1 MAVPTLGWAQAVL
14 QPFDAETNFKIY
26 TFSCQYVDSLTN
38 TITIKSQNGEAILPI
53 RNSKKVVIYAEG
65 YLPKT
70 EVIFPNTKYQLK
82 LSKPYCNLNEII
94 VTDIHSKRSFTNTV
108 LNISKISSQQIEQ
121 LGAVDLKDAL
131 SFQNNIRLSR
141 DNAIGAAGMSL
152 MGVSGDNVK
161 LLIDGVPVIGRLLN
175 QLDLEQFNLEN
186 MKQIEIIKGP
196 MSVIYGSNALAGS
209 INLITSNDGS
219 KPRFNLN
226 SNYESDGQFN
236 VSGTASNRIDNHFL
250 TFSGGRMMFTGWS
263 QSNEDR
269 TFDWIPK
276 EQYSA
281 RFQYSYRH
289 DDAKINVRSEVIRSK
304 LIDRG
309 LPLLPYRETAID
321 QHYTNLRMDNS
332 LSYENKIGEST
343 IQLIAGN
350 NNFRRIKNKYLKD
363 LITQEEQEVPGES
376 EQDTQTFNASVFRV
390 IFGPDQNKSRG
401 IETLFGL
408 DANYEI
414 GTGNRI
420 KDNEQYQYDLALFG
434 SAEKQFTSY
443 LLLRAGLR
451 YAYNSAFDAPLLYS
465 LQSKVNLA
473 NSQIL
478 KIAYGRGFRAPSLKE
493 LYLDFSDS
501 RHEVFGNS
509 SLTSES
515 SHSFTGTYTKYAKL
529 GRFESSTSVD
539 AFYNIINN
547 KIELI
552 VTGPIQAKYGNIGIF
567 QSVGGGLSQNLAY
580 QDFKV
585 NLSFNYTGIYNGV
598 DASEK
603 DFFFSPQLAINPRYS
618 WSAINTIFSLFL
630 NHFGAVSRV
639 FSDEENSNFNIQ
651 EQDAYTM
658 MDATIHKT
666 WLNKRLNTAAGI
678 RNILGVVNVN
688 ANTTS
693 VGAHTPSTSFISI
706 SPGRTYFMTIRYELF
721 K

>member
-1 MAVPTLGWAQAVL
+1 MPTLGWAQAVI
-14 QPFDAETNFKIY
+14 QPIDAETNFNVNS
-26 TFSCQYVDSLTN
+26 FRCQYQHSESVVDSV
-38 TITIKSQNGEAILPI
+38 IVESQNGKVILQI
-53 RNSKKVVIYAEG
+53 EDFKEVTIYAEG

-70 EVIFPNTKYQLK
+70 LVALPNTTYHTK
-82 LSKPYCNLNEII
+82 LSKPFYNLNEVI

-108 LNISKISSQQIEQ
+108 LNISRISRKQIEQ

-131 SFQNNIRLSR
+131 SFQNNIRISR
-141 DNAIGAAGMSL
+141 DNAIGSAGLSL
-152 MGVSGDNVK
+152 MGISGDNVK
-161 LLIDGVPVIGRLLN
+161 LLIDGVPVIGRLFN

-186 MKQIEIIKGP
+186 MKQIEIIRGP

-209 INLITSNDGS
+209 INLITSNDGL
-219 KPRFNLN
+219 KPRLNLN
-226 SNYESDGQFN
+226 TNYESDGQYN
-236 VSGTASNRIDNHFL
+236 VSGTASNRFGNHFL

-263 QSNEDR
+263 QTNDNR

-281 RFQYSYRH
+281 RLQYNYKH
-289 DDAKINVRSEVIRSK
+289 DDAKINVRSELIRSK
-304 LIDRG
+304 LLDRG
-309 LPLLPYRETAID
+309 LPLLPYSELAID
-321 QHYTNLRMDNS
+321 QKYTNFRIDNS
-332 LSYENKIGEST
+332 LSYENKIGESS

-350 NNFRRIKNKYLKD
+350 NNFKRIKNKYLKD
-363 LITQEEQEVPGES
+363 LITLEEQEVPGKS

-390 IFGPDQNKSRG
+390 IFGPDKKKSRG
-401 IETLFGL
+401 IETLLGL

-420 KDNEQYQYDLALFG
+420 KDNEQFQYDVALFG

-443 LLLRAGLR
+443 LLLRAGVR
-451 YAYNSAFDAPLLYS
+451 YAYNSAFDVPLLYS
-465 LQSKVNLA
+465 LQSKVNLG
-473 NSQIL
+473 NSQVL
-478 KIAYGRGFRAPSLKE
+478 KLAYGRGFRAPSLKE

-515 SHSFTGTYTKYAKL
+515 SHSFTGSYTKHIKRGNL
-529 GRFESSTSVD
+529 ESSTSID
-539 AFYNIINN
+539 AFYNTIQN

-552 VTGPIQAKYGNIGIF
+552 VTGSIQAQYGNIGVY
-567 QSVGGGLSQNLAY
+567 QSLGGGLNQNVAFN
-580 QDFKV
+580 DFKI
-585 NLSFNYTGIYNGV
+585 NFSFNYTGIYNGV
-598 DASEK
+598 DVSK
-603 DFFFSPQLAINPRYS
+603 TDFFFSPQFAINPRYT
-618 WSAINTIFSLFL
+618 WSDFNTTFSLFI

-639 FSDEENSNFNIQ
+639 FSDEDNSNLNIQ

-658 MDATIHKT
+658 MDATFHKL
-666 WLNKRLNTAAGI
+666 WGDKRFKTTLGV

-688 ANTTS
+688 ANTTN

>member
-1 MAVPTLGWAQAVL
+1 MVVPTLGWAQAVIR
-14 QPFDAETNFKIY
+14 PVDAETNFKIN
-26 TFSCQYVDSLTN
+26 TFSCQYVDSMAD
-38 TITIKSQNGEAILPI
+38 TIIIESKNCEAILPI
-53 RNSKKVVIYAEG
+53 KNSSKIVIYAEG

-70 EVIFPNTKYQLK
+70 ELVFPNTIYQLR
-82 LSKPYCNLNEII
+82 LSKPFYNLDEVI

-108 LNISKISSQQIEQ
+108 LNVSKISSQQIEQ

-141 DNAIGAAGMSL
+141 DNAIGSAGMSL

-209 INLITSNDGS
+209 INLITSNDGL

-226 SNYESDGQFN
+226 TNYESDGQYN
-236 VSGTASNRIDNHFL
+236 VSGTVSNRINNHFL

-263 QSNEDR
+263 QSNKDR

-276 EQYSA
+276 EQYSS
-281 RFQYSYRH
+281 RLQYSYVH
-289 DDAKINVRSEVIRSK
+289 EDAKINVRSEFIRSK
-304 LIDRG
+304 LLDRG
-309 LPLLPYRETAID
+309 IPLLPYGESAID
-321 QHYTNLRMDNS
+321 QRYINSRIDNS

-350 NNFRRIKNKYLKD
+350 NNFKRIKNKYLKD
-363 LITQEEQEVPGES
+363 LITLEEQEVPDKS
-376 EQDTQTFNASVFRV
+376 EQDTQTFNASVFRL
-390 IFGPDQNKSRG
+390 IFGPDQNKTRG
-401 IETLFGL
+401 IETLIGL

-414 GTGNRI
+414 GRGNRL
-420 KDNEQYQYDLALFG
+420 KDNERFQYDVAFFG

-443 LLLRAGLR
+443 LLLRAGVR

-465 LQSKVNLA
+465 LQSKVNLG

-478 KIAYGRGFRAPSLKE
+478 KLAYGRGFRAPSLKE
-493 LYLDFSDS
+493 LYLDFNDS

-509 SLTSES
+509 SLSSES
-515 SHSFTGTYTKYAKL
+515 SHSFTGSYTKYSKIRKL
-529 GRFESSTSVD
+529 ESSTSVD
-539 AFYNIINN
+539 AFFNTIQN

-552 VTGPIQAKYGNIGIF
+552 VTGPIQAQYGNIGIF
-567 QSVGGGLSQNLAY
+567 QSLGGGLSQNLAY
-580 QDFKV
+580 QGFKI
-585 NLSFNYTGIYNGV
+585 NFSFNYTGIYNGV
-598 DASEK
+598 DVSKK
-603 DFFFSPQLAINPRYS
+603 DFFFSPQLAINPRYT
-618 WSAINTIFSLFL
+618 WSTINTTFSLFL

-639 FSDEENSNFNIQ
+639 FSDEENSNLNIQ

-658 MDATIHKT
+658 MDATIHKI
-666 WLNKRLNTAAGI
+666 WWNKRLKTTAGI
-678 RNILGVVNVN
+678 RNILDVVNVN
-688 ANTTS
+688 ANATN

>member
-1 MAVPTLGWAQAVL
+1 MAVPTLGWAQAVI
-14 QPFDAETNFKIY
+14 QPFDAETNFKII

-53 RNSKKVVIYAEG
+53 RNSKKVVTYAEG

-82 LSKPYCNLNEII
+82 LSKPYYNLNEII

-209 INLITSNDGS
+209 INLITSNNGS

-226 SNYESDGQFN
+226 SNYESDGQYN
-236 VSGTASNRIDNHFL
+236 VSGTASNRFDNHFL

-309 LPLLPYRETAID
+309 LPLLPYKETAID

-350 NNFRRIKNKYLKD
+350 NNFKRIKNKYLKD
-363 LITQEEQEVPGES
+363 LITLEEQEVPGES

-414 GTGNRI
+414 GTGNRV

-529 GRFESSTSVD
+529 GRFE
-539 AFYNIINN
+539 
-547 KIELI
+547 
-552 VTGPIQAKYGNIGIF
+552 
-567 QSVGGGLSQNLAY
+567 
-580 QDFKV
+580 
-585 NLSFNYTGIYNGV
+585 
-598 DASEK
+598 
-603 DFFFSPQLAINPRYS
+603 
-618 WSAINTIFSLFL
+618 
-630 NHFGAVSRV
+630 
-639 FSDEENSNFNIQ
+639 
-651 EQDAYTM
+651 
-658 MDATIHKT
+658 
-666 WLNKRLNTAAGI
+666 
-678 RNILGVVNVN
+678 
-688 ANTTS
+688 
-693 VGAHTPSTSFISI
+693 
-706 SPGRTYFMTIRYELF
+706 
-721 K
+721 